1 MHKRHTLML
10 LPPGLMHAV
19 LAAILVGPALA
30 SDTPPQPAA
39 APFEVANPRLREA
52 LIEGANRGEAYR
64 MQAADRPSP
73 ALLAELI
80 ERELAAETPR
90 QALSAAQIVRAE
102 TLGEVF
108 VAEIE
113 ASGSDW
119 RRQMVTLLD
128 DDGTSFQVAAGDFGN
143 YLVLSQHPEI
153 GNLILIDPSPQP
165 KHPCCV
171 MVETTLFDDHLHDAY
186 SGLSAYFASE
196 WAMSKALRD

>member
-73 ALLAELI
+73 
-80 ERELAAETPR
+80 
-90 QALSAAQIVRAE
+90 
-102 TLGEVF
+102 
-108 VAEIE
+108 
-113 ASGSDW
+113 
-119 RRQMVTLLD
+119 
-128 DDGTSFQVAAGDFGN
+128 
-143 YLVLSQHPEI
+143 
-153 GNLILIDPSPQP
+153 
-165 KHPCCV
+165 
-171 MVETTLFDDHLHDAY
+171 
-186 SGLSAYFASE
+186 
-196 WAMSKALRD
+196 